1 MHLINEIYIENQLVV
16 FDNMMLSPEKSKLD
30 CIGYMENYTHLGS
43 AYFIHPDVNQS
54 FIDDIYVAV
63 ADFQK
68 QYDCRIGISQLPTH
82 GLAVRI
88 LTKRT
93 QIIEEILT
101 RVQSYINQTI
111 YHRQINSLR
120 KY

>member
-1 MHLINEIYIENQLVV
+1 
-16 FDNMMLSPEKSKLD
+16 
-30 CIGYMENYTHLGS
+30 
-43 AYFIHPDVNQS
+43 
-54 FIDDIYVAV
+54 
-63 ADFQK
+63 
-68 QYDCRIGISQLPTH
+68 
-82 GLAVRI
+82 VRI

-111 YHRQINSLR
+111 YHRQINFLR